1 MGGPKTKG
9 FTLIEV
15 VVVIGV
21 MAIISSLMLANFPRF
36 NKQISV
42 EREAGKLALSFRKVQ
57 SYALAVR
64 EFGPTPPFNDYPFCD
79 DPTKLPVKFPGY
91 GLFFKAS
98 DPTHYFIYGDIN
110 CSRYYENTL
119 PEEAVEMINIEG
131 NVKVFSIKG
140 YDAAVCLGGCDL
152 NELSILY
159 VRPGPTI
166 LIKSSGVDYNFIEIY
181 LRSSDGAVSKK
192 VVIRSTGQVSIE

>member
-1 MGGPKTKG
+1 MGGQKARG

-42 EREAGKLALSFRKVQ
+42 EREASKLALSLRKAQ

-64 EFGPTPPFNDYPFCD
+64 EFSPVFNDDPFCTN
-79 DPTKLPVKFPGY
+79 PPVKFPGY
-91 GLFFKAS
+91 GLFFKLS
-98 DPTHYFIYGDIN
+98 DPAHYFIYGDIN
-110 CSRYYENTL
+110 CSKYYENTL

-131 NVKVFSIKG
+131 NIKVFSIKG
-140 YDAAVCLGGCDL
+140 YDAAVCSGGCDL

-166 LIKSSGVDYNFIEIY
+166 LIKSSGVDYNFTEIY

-192 VVIRSTGQVSIE
+192 VVVRSTGQVSIEQ

>member
-1 MGGPKTKG
+1 MGGPKVKG

-42 EREAGKLALSFRKVQ
+42 EREASKLALSLRKAQ

-64 EFGPTPPFNDYPFCD
+64 EFSPAFNDDPFCTN
-79 DPTKLPVKFPGY
+79 PPVKFPGY

-98 DPTHYFIYGDIN
+98 DPTHYFIYGDVN
-110 CSRYYENTL
+110 CSKDYENTL
-119 PEEAVEMINIEG
+119 LEEAVEIINIEG
-131 NVKVFSIKG
+131 NIKVFSIKG
-140 YDAAVCLGGCDL
+140 YNAAACGGGCDL
-152 NELSILY
+152 DELSILY

-166 LIKSSGVDYNFIEIY
+166 LIKSNGIDYSFTEIY

-192 VVIRSTGQVSIE
+192 IVARSTGQVSIE

>member
-1 MGGPKTKG
+1 MGGPKARG

-42 EREAGKLALSFRKVQ
+42 EREASKLALSLRKAQ

-64 EFGPTPPFNDYPFCD
+64 EFNPAFNDDPFCVS
-79 DPTKLPVKFPGY
+79 PPVKFPGY
-91 GLFFKAS
+91 GIFFKIS
-98 DPTHYFIYGDIN
+98 DPARYFNYGDVN
-110 CSRYYENTL
+110 CDKYYGD
-119 PEEAVEMINIEG
+119 PMIEEAVEIINIEG
-131 NVKVFSIKG
+131 NVKFFKIKG
-140 YDAAVCLGGCDL
+140 YDAVICSGGCDL
-152 NELSILY
+152 DELSILY
-159 VRPGPTI
+159 IRPGPTI
-166 LIKSSGVDYNFIEIY
+166 VIKGNGISYNFIEIY

-192 VVIRSTGQVSIE
+192 VVVRSTGQVSIE